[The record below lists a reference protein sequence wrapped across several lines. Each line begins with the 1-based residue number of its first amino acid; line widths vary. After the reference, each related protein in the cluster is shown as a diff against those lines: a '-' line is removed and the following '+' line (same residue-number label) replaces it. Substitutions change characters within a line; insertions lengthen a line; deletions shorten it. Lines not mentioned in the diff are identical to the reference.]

1 MSSYYVWIDL
11 LMNYNYFNTQLGNII
26 TTLEQYNVHN
36 KWYCFLF
43 ETLNLDTDK
52 DLYQQK
58 RYFTNDILN
67 ILRNN
72 FIPSSYVDQQ
82 FMALV
87 LAKDVIYKF
96 F

>member
-43 ETLNLDTDK
+43 DTLNLDTDE
-52 DLYQQK
+52 DLY
-58 RYFTNDILN
+58 
-67 ILRNN
+67 
-72 FIPSSYVDQQ
+72 
-82 FMALV
+82 
-87 LAKDVIYKF
+87 
-96 F
+96 